1 MNYGTVYK
9 EKKGRTCSMFIH
21 VCDYG
26 VSICKLPASDF
37 RVVEII
43 IKITRYRVVNEVSMV
58 TRKCIYIHFKTFY
71 VAPVSAVDL
80 I

>member
-1 MNYGTVYK
+1 
-9 EKKGRTCSMFIH
+9 MFIR

-26 VSICKLPASDF
+26 VSICKLPATDF

-43 IKITRYRVVNEVSMV
+43 IQITRYHVVNEASMV
-58 TRKCIYIHFKTFY
+58 TRKCIYIHFKMCY
-71 VAPVSAVDL
+71 VAPVSAVGL

>member
-1 MNYGTVYK
+1 
-9 EKKGRTCSMFIH
+9 MFIR

-26 VSICKLPASDF
+26 VSICKLPATDF

-43 IKITRYRVVNEVSMV
+43 IKITRYYVVNEASMV
-58 TRKCIYIHFKTFY
+58 TRECIYIHFKMFY
-71 VAPVSAVDL
+71 VAPVFSVGL